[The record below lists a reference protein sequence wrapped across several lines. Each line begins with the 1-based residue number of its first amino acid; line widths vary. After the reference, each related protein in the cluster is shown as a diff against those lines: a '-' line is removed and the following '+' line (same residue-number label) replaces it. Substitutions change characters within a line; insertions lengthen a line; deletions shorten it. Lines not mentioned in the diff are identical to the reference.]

1 MNREVNTPNI
11 VVDDNYK
18 MLVNRLTRRY
28 AERGASVYT
37 DAEAIKQERSDA
49 RARAIAPDAYRI
61 SKTLGD
67 NPEMYKSGENRGVRY
82 MTTDDY
88 LVYFSKCH
96 DTFDAVNYYDLHRN
110 TYKADESGSDKPR
123 VLINRKRIEYAKKDI
138 AARSAART
146 VSARSSEAK
155 AEPVSRAKASEAR
168 TVTARTAPAV
178 KRTAA
183 PESLER
189 TLILP
194 KRGVPSKAPA
204 QSSGNRKAF
213 SVLAAAAASLMLI
226 VGSVF
231 AILPA
236 NEADYHGNLSEN
248 DIVNL
253 AEYEGQEVL
262 QNRE

>member
-11 VVDDNYK
+11 VVDDNFK

-37 DAEAIKQERSDA
+37 DAEAIRQERSDA

-67 NPEMYKSGENRGVRY
+67 NPEMYKSGDNNGTRY

-96 DTFDAVNYYDLHRN
+96 DTFDAVNYYELHNN
-110 TYKADESGSDKPR
+110 TEKAEAEPR
-123 VLINRKRIEYAKKDI
+123 VLISRKRVELARRSIVSGKADAEKAEVSREPV
-138 AARSAART
+138 ACPVRVRRPEEQRSA
-146 VSARSSEAK
+146 E
-155 AEPVSRAKASEAR
+155 
-168 TVTARTAPAV
+168 
-178 KRTAA
+178 
-183 PESLER
+183 
-189 TLILP
+189 
-194 KRGVPSKAPA
+194 VPSK
-204 QSSGNRKAF
+204 GRGGRKMV
-213 SVLAAAAASLMLI
+213 SVMVAAAASLMLI

-236 NEADYHGNLSEN
+236 DDAEYHGRMSDE
-248 DIVNL
+248 IVNV
-253 AEYEGQEVL
+253 AELEGQEVL